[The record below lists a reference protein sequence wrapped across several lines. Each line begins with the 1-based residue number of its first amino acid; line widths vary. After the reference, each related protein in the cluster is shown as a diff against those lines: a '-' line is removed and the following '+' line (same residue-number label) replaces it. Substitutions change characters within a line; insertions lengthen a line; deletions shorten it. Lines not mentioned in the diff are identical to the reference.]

1 MLSMIRESYHQIML
15 KPVYWMIANTDKNT
29 RWVKIM
35 VEKSGYKWLNGGGK
49 RDWGARC
56 RRKDRKSIQIHV
68 VEHMV

>member
-49 RDWGARC
+49 RNWGLDVDE
-56 RRKDRKSIQIHV
+56 KIESQSKY
-68 VEHMV
+68 M

>member
-1 MLSMIRESYHQIML
+1 MIRESYHQIML

-49 RDWGARC
+49 RNWGLDVDE
-56 RRKDRKSIQIHV
+56 KIESQSKY
-68 VEHMV
+68 M